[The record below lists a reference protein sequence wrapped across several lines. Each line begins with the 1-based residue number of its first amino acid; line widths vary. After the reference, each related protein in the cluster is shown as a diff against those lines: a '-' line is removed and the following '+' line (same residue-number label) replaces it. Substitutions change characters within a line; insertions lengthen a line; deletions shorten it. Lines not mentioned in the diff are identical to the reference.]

1 MLRVEYRER
10 GPVPQDLIELVAFEL
25 PAPGAGEVVVKV
37 VAATI
42 NPSDLLMITGKYG
55 QLPALP
61 ARSGNEGVA
70 SVESLGSGVDSL
82 QLGQLVLLPVGC
94 GSWAS
99 HLLLK
104 AEELVVL
111 PEADHLQLAM
121 LAVNPVSAA
130 LLLDQGP
137 ALQAGD
143 WLIQN
148 AANSAIG
155 NCIIQLAK
163 ARGLQTINLVR
174 RESAVA
180 ETRAA
185 GAEHVLVEG
194 DNLSERVHAI
204 TAGAPLRFALD
215 ALAGAASEQLANCL
229 SDGGLLLN
237 HGMMSGENCQV
248 SPRNLAFRNICLR
261 GYWVGSWFAS
271 STREA
276 REQLFGQL
284 AAAVVSG
291 ELHMPVAATYPLSQV
306 KQAVAAAVAGERT
319 GKILLIP

>member
-1 MLRVEYRER
+1 MFRVEYHER
-10 GPVPQDLIELVAFEL
+10 GPVPQDVIELLEFDL

-42 NPSDLLMITGKYG
+42 NPSDLLLLTGKYG
-55 QLPALP
+55 QLPPLP
-61 ARSGNEGVA
+61 ARCGNEGVA
-70 SVESLGSGVDSL
+70 RVESFGPGVEAL
-82 QLGQLVLLPVGC
+82 PVGQLVLLPVGC

-104 AEELVVL
+104 AEELIVL
-111 PEADHLQLAM
+111 PEADPLQLAM

-137 ALQAGD
+137 ALRAGD

-194 DNLSERVHAI
+194 DDLVDRVRAI
-204 TAGAPLRFALD
+204 TAGAPLLFGLD
-215 ALAGAASEQLANCL
+215 ALAGKASEQMANCL

-248 SPRNLAFRNICLR
+248 SPRNLAFRHICLR

-276 REQLFGQL
+276 REELFGQL
-284 AAAVVSG
+284 AAAVVRG
-291 ELHMPVAATYPLSQV
+291 ELRMPVAATYPLSQV
-306 KQAVAAAVAGERT
+306 KEAVAAAVAGERS

>member
-10 GPVPQDLIELVAFEL
+10 GPVPQDVLELVAFEL

-82 QLGQLVLLPVGC
+82 QLGQLVLLPVGW

-174 RESAVA
+174 RESALA

-306 KQAVAAAVAGERT
+306 KQAVAAAVAGERS

>member
-10 GPVPQDLIELVAFEL
+10 GPVPQDVLELVAFEL

-276 REQLFGQL
+276 REHLFGQL

-291 ELHMPVAATYPLSQV
+291 ELRMPVAATYPLSQV
-306 KQAVAAAVAGERT
+306 KQAVAAAVAGERS

>member
-70 SVESLGSGVDSL
+70 RVESLGSGVDSL

-306 KQAVAAAVAGERT
+306 KQAVAAAVAGERS

>member
-10 GPVPQDLIELVAFEL
+10 GPVPQDVLELVAFEL

-174 RESAVA
+174 RESALA

-276 REQLFGQL
+276 REHLFGQL

-291 ELHMPVAATYPLSQV
+291 ELRMPVAATYPLSQV
-306 KQAVAAAVAGERT
+306 KQAVAAAVAGERS

>member
-70 SVESLGSGVDSL
+70 RVESLGLGVDSL
-82 QLGQLVLLPVGC
+82 QVGQLVLLPVGC

-104 AEELVVL
+104 AEELVAL

-174 RESAVA
+174 RESALA

-194 DNLSERVHAI
+194 DNLPERVHAI

-306 KQAVAAAVAGERT
+306 KQAVAAAVAGERS

>member
-1 MLRVEYRER
+1 MLRVEYSER
-10 GPVPQDLIELVAFEL
+10 GPVPQDVLELVEFEL
-25 PAPGAGEVVVKV
+25 PPAAAGEVLVKV
-37 VAATI
+37 LAATI
-42 NPSDLLMITGKYG
+42 NPSDLLLLTGKYG
-55 QLPALP
+55 QLPPLP
-61 ARSGNEGVA
+61 ARCGNEGVGR
-70 SVESLGSGVDSL
+70 VESLGAGVDSL
-82 QLGQLVLLPVGC
+82 QVGQLVLLPVGC
-94 GSWAS
+94 GTWAS

-104 AEELVVL
+104 AEELVAL

-130 LLLDQGP
+130 VLLDQGP
-137 ALQAGD
+137 DLQAGD

-155 NCIIQLAK
+155 ACIIQLAK
-163 ARGLQTINLVR
+163 ARGLHTINLVR

-180 ETRAA
+180 EVRAA
-185 GAEHVLVEG
+185 GAEHVLVDG
-194 DNLSERVHAI
+194 DKLPERVREI

-248 SPRNLAFRNICLR
+248 SPRNLAFRQITLR

-284 AAAVVSG
+284 AAAIVSG
-291 ELHMPVAATYPLSQV
+291 ELHMPVAATYPLTQV
-306 KQAVAAAVAGERT
+306 KEAVAAAVAGERS
-319 GKILLIP
+319 GKILLLP

>member
-10 GPVPQDLIELVAFEL
+10 GPVPQDVLELVAFEL
-25 PAPGAGEVVVKV
+25 PAPGAGDVVVQV

-42 NPSDLLMITGKYG
+42 NPSDLLLLTGKYG

-70 SVESLGSGVDSL
+70 RVESLGSGVDSL

-174 RESAVA
+174 RESALA

-306 KQAVAAAVAGERT
+306 KQAVAAAVAGERS